1 MQKKRP
7 EFPQFVLLV
16 CLVLIAVSHR
26 ASADVNATFVPT
38 GMQITP
44 TAARGSTFQGLNPG
58 LSNYPNFLAGQAV
71 ATAVSPDGKTLLVL
85 TSGYNLNND
94 ASGNQDP
101 AGSNEY
107 VFVFDITNHAGQ
119 QKQVLQLPNTYNGIA
134 WNPNGQEFYV
144 TGGVNDN
151 VHVFDLVSG
160 AYAETGAPIPLNH
173 IIITPFGVAG
183 GLGILI
189 QPAASGVAV
198 NASGTQLL
206 VANYENDSVSLVD
219 LAQRAV
225 VSELDLRPGKSDSS
239 QTGVPGGEYPFGV
252 AFKGN
257 NKAYVSSIRDREL
270 VVVNLNSGLSVSSR
284 IKFTGRPNK
293 MVLNSAQSLLYLVLD
308 NSDQVAVIDTATDQV
323 VNTISSAGP
332 DFVFAPGRPISGS
345 TSNSI
350 ALSPDESHLYV
361 TNGGTNS
368 VAVIQLRPDHVHGAA
383 IGLIPT
389 GWYPNSVSVSQDGS
403 TLYVV
408 NGKSNAGP
416 NPNACSPGA
425 NVPNCGAANEYV
437 WQLTKAGLLTI
448 PVPRWHQL
456 LELTAQ
462 VAMNNRFSTF
472 EPNEPVMNFLKKK
485 IHHVIYIVKENRTYD
500 QILGDLGKG
509 NGDPNLAFLGG
520 SLTPNF
526 HKLATQFVD
535 LDNFYDSGEV
545 SGDGWNW
552 STQARTTDDIE
563 KEIPVNYAGRGVNYE
578 TEGTN
583 RNINVAIP
591 DLPTRFAANPSQFV
605 LGSAF
610 PQVCN
615 GCLDPDL
622 LPGTDDV
629 DAGSGYLWESALNA
643 GVSVRNYGFFLDLT
657 RYNVPDFVPGFIA
670 PQHSFFA
677 TSTVAAIPASPALQG
692 VTDPYFPGFD
702 NRLADYWR
710 VQEWNR
716 EFSQY
721 VQNGNLPALTLLR
734 LMHDHFGS
742 FTDPYTLDGVNTV
755 ETQIADNDYAVGLVA
770 QTVSQSPY
778 KDDTL
783 IFVIE
788 DDSQDGPD
796 HVDAHR
802 SIAFV
807 IGPYVRQGAV
817 VSQRYNTVRMLR
829 TIEDLLG
836 IPHLNVNDEWA
847 RPMAAVFTTTRKKW
861 TYNAIL
867 PPVLCSTQLPITC
880 PATAAPGAITKPL
893 HSAEYWGQKTVG
905 MDFSREDQV
914 DAQRFNRI
922 LWQGFKGENTPYPEQ
937 RAGQKPATERQ
948 TLFSESEPR

>member
-1 MQKKRP
+1 MKHQDFR
-7 EFPQFVLLV
+7 QFLLWACV
-16 CLVLIAVSHR
+16 VLITVSQM
-26 ASADVNATFVPT
+26 ASAQVNATFLPT
-38 GMQITP
+38 GMRITP
-44 TAARGSTFQGLNPG
+44 NAARGSTFQGLNPG
-58 LSNYPNFLAGQAV
+58 LSNYPDFLAGQAV
-71 ATAVSPDGKTLLVL
+71 ATAVSPDGQMLLVL
-85 TSGYNLNND
+85 TSGYNLNDD
-94 ASGNQDP
+94 ANGNYDP

-107 VFVFDITNHAGQ
+107 VFIFDITNRAAQ
-119 QKQVLQLPNTYNGIA
+119 QKQVLHVPNTYNGIA
-134 WNPNGQEFYV
+134 WNPNGREFYV

-151 VHVFDLVSG
+151 VHVFDLVNGS
-160 AYAETGAPIPLNH
+160 YAESGAPIPLNH
-173 IIITPFGVAG
+173 IIVTPFGPAG

-219 LAQRAV
+219 LTQRAV
-225 VSELDLRPGKSDSS
+225 TSELDLRPGKSNPS
-239 QTGVPGGEYPFGV
+239 QTGIPGGEYPFAV

-270 VVVNLNSGLSVSSR
+270 VVVSVNSGLSVSRR

-293 MVLNSAQSLLYLVLD
+293 MVLNSAQSLLYLALD
-308 NSDQVAVIDTATDQV
+308 NSDEVAVVDTTIDQV
-323 VNTISSAGP
+323 INTISSAGP
-332 DFVFAPGRPISGS
+332 DFIFAPGHPISGS

-350 ALSPDESHLYV
+350 ALSPDESRLYV

-368 VAVIQLRPDHVHGAA
+368 VAVIQLGKDHVHGAA

-389 GWYPNSVSVSQDGS
+389 GWYPNSVSVSRDGS
-403 TLYVV
+403 ILYIV

-416 NPNACSPGA
+416 NPNACSEGA
-425 NVPNCGAANEYV
+425 STPNCGSSNEYV
-437 WQLTKAGLLTI
+437 WQLTKAGFLTV
-448 PVPRWHQL
+448 PVPSTPQL
-456 LELTAQ
+456 LELTLQ
-462 VAMNNRFSTF
+462 VAINNRFSTL
-472 EPNEPVMNFLKKK
+472 EPNEQVMAFLKQK

-500 QILGDLGKG
+500 QILGDLGRG
-509 NGDPNLAFLGG
+509 NGDPTLAFLGG

-526 HKLATQFVD
+526 HQIARQFVD

-552 STQARTTDDIE
+552 STQARSTDDIE

-591 DLPTRFAANPSQFV
+591 DLATRFAANPSQAV
-605 LGSAF
+605 LGSVY
-610 PQVCN
+610 PSVCN

-629 DAGSGYLWESALNA
+629 DAGTGFLWDSARNA
-643 GVSVRNYGFFLDLT
+643 RVSVRNYGFFLDLT

-670 PQHSFFA
+670 PQHDFFA
-677 TSTVAAIPASPALQG
+677 TKTVTAIPASPALQG

-716 EFSQY
+716 EFTQY
-721 VQNGNLPALTLLR
+721 VQNGKLPALTMLR

-742 FTDPYTLDGVNTV
+742 FTDPHTLDGVNTV

-770 QTVSQSPY
+770 QIVSHSPY

-796 HVDAHR
+796 HVDSHR
-802 SIAFV
+802 STAFV

-817 VSQRYNTVRMLR
+817 ISQRYNTVRMLR
-829 TIEDLLG
+829 TIEDILG

-847 RPMAAVFTTTRKKW
+847 KPMAAVFTTKKKPW

-867 PPVLCSTQLPITC
+867 PPVLCSTQLPVTC
-880 PATAAPGAITKPL
+880 PENAAPGAITNPL

-905 MDFSREDQV
+905 MDFSKEDRV
-914 DAQRFNRI
+914 DAQRFNRV
-922 LWQGFKGENTPYPEQ
+922 LWQGFKGENTPYPVQPSRGQIGSQ
-937 RAGQKPATERQ
+937 RQS
-948 TLFSESEPR
+948 LFVESEPR

>member
-1 MQKKRP
+1 VDKKSR
-7 EFPQFVLLV
+7 EFPNFAVLACIALVFVSQ
-16 CLVLIAVSHR
+16 I
-26 ASADVNATFVPT
+26 ASAGVTATSVPT

-44 TAARGSTFQGLNPG
+44 TAAKGSTFQGLNPG
-58 LSNYPNFLAGQAV
+58 LGNYPNFLAGQAV
-71 ATAVSPDGKTLLVL
+71 ATAVSPGGKTLLVL

-94 ASGNQDP
+94 ANGNTDP

-107 VFVFDITNHAGQ
+107 VFVFDITSRAAQ
-119 QKQVLQLPNTYNGIA
+119 QKQVLQVPNTYNGVA

-151 VHVFDLVSG
+151 VHVFDLVNGSW
-160 AYAETGAPIPLNH
+160 AESGAPIPLNH
-173 IIITPFGVAG
+173 IVVTPFGVGG

-189 QPAASGVAV
+189 QPATSGVAV

-219 LAQRAV
+219 LGQRAV
-225 VSELDLRPGKSDSS
+225 VRELDLRPGKNDPS
-239 QTGVPGGEYPFGV
+239 QTGVPGGEYPFGIV
-252 AFKGN
+252 FKGN

-270 VVVNLNSGLSVSSR
+270 VVVSANNGLSVSSR

-293 MVLNSAQSLLYLVLD
+293 MVLNAAQTLLYLVLD
-308 NSDQVAVIDTATDQV
+308 NSDQVAVIDTTTDQV

-332 DFVFAPGRPISGS
+332 DFIFAPGHPIGGS
-345 TSNSI
+345 TSNSV
-350 ALSPDESHLYV
+350 ALSPDENRLYV

-368 VAVIQLRPDHVHGAA
+368 VAVIQLGKDHVHGAA

-389 GWYPNSVSVSQDGS
+389 GWYPNSVSVSADGS

-408 NGKSNAGP
+408 NGKSSAGP

-425 NVPNCGAANEYV
+425 TVPSCGAANQYV
-437 WQLTKAGLLTI
+437 WQLTRAGFLTV
-448 PVPRWHQL
+448 PVPNSLQL
-456 LELTAQ
+456 LGLTVQ
-462 VAMNNRFSTF
+462 VALNNRFSTF
-472 EPNEPVMNFLKKK
+472 EPNEPVMSFIKQK

-500 QILGDLGKG
+500 QILGDLGRG

-526 HKLATQFVD
+526 HKLAKQFVD

-591 DLPTRFAANPSQFV
+591 DLPTRLSANPSQYV
-605 LGSAF
+605 LGLAY

-629 DAGSGYLWESALNA
+629 DAGTGFLWESALNS

-677 TSTVAAIPASPALQG
+677 TNTIAAIPASPALQG

-721 VQNGNLPALTLLR
+721 VQNGNLPALTMLR

-742 FTDPYTLDGVNTV
+742 FTDPHTLDGVNTV

-770 QTVSQSPY
+770 QIVSQSAY

-788 DDSQDGPD
+788 DDAQDGPD
-796 HVDAHR
+796 HVDSHR
-802 SIAFV
+802 STAFV

-817 VSQRYNTVRMLR
+817 VSQPYNTVRMLR
-829 TIEDLLG
+829 TIEDILG
-836 IPHLNVNDEWA
+836 ISHLNLNDEWA
-847 RPMAAVFTTTRKKW
+847 KPMADVFTTHKKPW
-861 TYNAIL
+861 IYNAIL
-867 PPVLCSTQLPITC
+867 PSVLCSTQLPVSC
-880 PATAAPGAITKPL
+880 PAPARAGAITKPL
-893 HSAEYWGQKTVG
+893 HSAEYWGQKTAG
-905 MDFSREDQV
+905 MDFSKEDRI
-914 DAQRFNRI
+914 DAQQFNRI
-922 LWQGFKGENTPYPEQ
+922 LWHGFKGEQTAYPE
-937 RAGQKPATERQ
+937 RRGLQKSANEKQ
-948 TLFSESEPR
+948 TLFSESDPR